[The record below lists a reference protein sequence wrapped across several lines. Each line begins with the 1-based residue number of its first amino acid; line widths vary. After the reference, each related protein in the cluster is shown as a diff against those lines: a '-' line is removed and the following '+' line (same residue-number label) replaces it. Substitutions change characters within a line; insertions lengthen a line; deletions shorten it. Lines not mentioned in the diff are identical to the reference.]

1 MQTSLTASETAD
13 RAAASANRTRAVMDP
28 YLNALVNGG
37 DYGAY
42 LADDVTFTVTETGE
56 VTRGR
61 AAVVG
66 LINYL
71 HQQAFA
77 ASPEVKS
84 VITDDGHAA
93 LEAEFVGTHV
103 GEFAG
108 IAPTGRQVGVP
119 YAVTYDLVGDMIA
132 ALRIYLPMDALV
144 RQIRDA

>member
-1 MQTSLTASETAD
+1 MQTSLTASKTANQ
-13 RAAASANRTRAVMDP
+13 AATSINPTRAVVDA

-66 LINYL
+66 LIDYL

-84 VITDDGHAA
+84 VIVDASHAV
-93 LEAEFVGTHV
+93 LEAEFVGTHI

-108 IAPTGRQVGVP
+108 IAPTGRQVRGP
-119 YAVTYDLVGDMIA
+119 YAVAYDLAEKAIT
-132 ALRIYLPMDALV
+132 ALRLYLPMDALV